1 MKYHVSGV
9 SGTHIL
15 PKDLGTAVLLPSGTL
30 AQSCASLCPWAR
42 VLTHCNRMRLGG
54 LAPFYRWKPE
64 VQEYLVY
71 SHPHPLCSEMF
82 AGSSSPIGWVQTCLV
97 RHSRLPMIAPQSI
110 TAVCLMLLLHSH
122 PTPAEMTYSLFPYPS
137 SHFPFHHLDLGSCG
151 TSLPP
156 IFMCLD
162 PTHSSGSGWN
172 AGSSM
177 KSSTVHSQN

>member
-137 SHFPFHHLDLGSCG
+137 SQLP
-151 TSLPP
+151 LPP
-156 IFMCLD
+156 PRPGFLWHISSSHLYVSRPHSQFRVWLKCWVFMKC
-162 PTHSSGSGWN
+162 
-172 AGSSM
+172 
-177 KSSTVHSQN
+177 STVHSQN